1 MITVQDVTPGLRE
14 GGPRALVLPGA
25 GYSAQGPVLYWTI
38 EALLEDGFRV
48 SAVAWE
54 FDEQAR
60 RDPRSF
66 VESAVEQALGEMGEW
81 PDLVVTKSVSSYA
94 SQRFVARGIPGIWW
108 TPLLAVPA
116 IGEALRAATSDHLVL
131 GGTADASWRPEELA
145 GSAAKVISAEGGTH
159 SMEFPSR
166 GWRASVE
173 EQGGLVE
180 AVIAHVRALAF
191 NGGAV

>member
-48 SAVAWE
+48 SVVSWE
-54 FDEQAR
+54 FEEQAR

-81 PDLVVTKSVSSYA
+81 PDLVVTKSVSSHTA
-94 SQRFVARGIPGIWW
+94 QRFVARGIPGIWW
-108 TPLLAVPA
+108 TPLLAVTA
-116 IGEALRAATSDHLVL
+116 VGEALRAATSDHLVL
-131 GGTADASWRPEELA
+131 GGTADESWRPEELA

-159 SMEFPSR
+159 SMEFPSQ
-166 GWRASVE
+166 GWRASVDL
-173 EQGGLVE
+173 QAALVE
-180 AVIAHVRALAF
+180 RVVAHVRRLELS
-191 NGGAV
+191 GGAE